1 MAIARF
7 RFHAEL
13 NDFLPPQR
21 RERRFAYPFDRQA
34 AIKDAIEALGV
45 PHPEVDI
52 ILVDGASMAFDYR
65 LRDGDRVDVYPAD
78 VAMPVIAP
86 HHLRPSLPHPLR
98 FLLDVHLG
106 RLARYLRLLG
116 FDCRYRNHAGD
127 AELAAQAEREGRILL
142 TRDRNLLKRKRVA
155 LGRCVR
161 ADDPFVQ
168 LEEVARAFALLD
180 ELAPFTRCTR
190 CNGRLEA
197 VDKAAVDHRL
207 EPLTRRY
214 VDTFLQCEACGQVYW
229 HGSHVPRME
238 TLVERLRQRLEMPA
252 HQPPQ

>member
-7 RFHAEL
+7 RFHDEL

-21 RERRFAYPFDRQA
+21 RARGFAYPFDSQA

-52 ILVDGASMAFDYR
+52 ILVDGASLGFDYR
-65 LRDGDRVDVYPAD
+65 LRDGDRVDVYPAGAAVPAD
-78 VAMPVIAP
+78 ALRHLMPP
-86 HHLRPSLPHPLR
+86 LPHPPR

-116 FDCRYRNHAGD
+116 FDCRYHHQADD
-127 AELAAQAEREGRILL
+127 AALAARAEREGRILL

-161 ADDPFVQ
+161 AGDPITQ
-168 LEEVARAFALLD
+168 LEEVARAFSLLG

-190 CNGRLEA
+190 CNGRLVT

-214 VDTFLQCEACGQVYW
+214 VDDFLQCEACGQVYW
-229 HGSHVPRME
+229 HGSHVAHMQA
-238 TLVERLRQRLEMPA
+238 LVERLRRRLEIPVSR
-252 HQPPQ
+252 PPQ

>member
-13 NDFLPPQR
+13 NDFLPPER

-45 PHPEVDI
+45 PHPEVNV
-52 ILVDGASMAFDYR
+52 ILVDGASVGFDHR
-65 LRDGDRVDVYPAD
+65 LRDGDRVDVYPAGAA
-78 VAMPVIAP
+78 VPGRAP
-86 HHLRPSLPHPLR
+86 RRLRPPLPHPLR

-116 FDCRYRNHAGD
+116 FDCRYHHRAGD
-127 AELAAQAEREGRILL
+127 AELAARAEREGRILL

-155 LGRCVR
+155 LGRFVR
-161 ADDPFVQ
+161 ADDPFIQ
-168 LEEVARAFALLD
+168 LEEVARAFSLLG

-190 CNGRLEA
+190 CNGRLA
-197 VDKAAVDHRL
+197 SVDKAAVDHHL

-214 VDTFLQCEACGQVYW
+214 VDDFLQCQGCGQVYW
-229 HGSHVPRME
+229 HGSHVAHME
-238 TLVERLRQRLEMPA
+238 ALVDRLRQRLEMPA
-252 HQPPQ
+252 P